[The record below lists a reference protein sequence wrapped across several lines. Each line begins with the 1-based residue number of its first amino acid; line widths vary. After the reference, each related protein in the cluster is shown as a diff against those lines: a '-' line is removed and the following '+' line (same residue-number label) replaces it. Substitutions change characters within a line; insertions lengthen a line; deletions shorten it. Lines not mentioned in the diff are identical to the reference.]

1 MKAKYI
7 EHTVEN
13 LMEYAKDILLGADE
27 ESDYLQAVK
36 ALEVAKDFLYK
47 EFKFDPETGEYYDQE
62 YIITKIELDNRIDSL
77 KAEIGNRMLH
87 DYKLEV
93 EKILGITFNND
104 EICLADLLF

>member
-47 EFKFDPETGEYYDQE
+47 EFKFDPETGE
-62 YIITKIELDNRIDSL
+62 
-77 KAEIGNRMLH
+77 
-87 DYKLEV
+87 
-93 EKILGITFNND
+93 
-104 EICLADLLF
+104 